1 MKKKTKILIILAV
14 VVWFVIISVNQ
25 YGIENFFPAESAMVT
40 LDSWEGGKITAT
52 FEDGKQKTFSTSQA
66 GLGAFCNL
74 DQRRPENGER
84 VKLFY
89 RGPFALGMK
98 IWEQLEIESMTEA
111 DVVCVG
117 FYPDQSMI
125 TVQFANGWEYGFC
138 YEEDL
143 KIREDLKVGDALHI
157 EYDGWFV
164 TKMEKR

>member
-1 MKKKTKILIILAV
+1 MKKKTKILIIFAV
-14 VVWFVIISVNQ
+14 VVWFAVVCINQ
-25 YGIENFFPAESAMVT
+25 YGIANFFPGESAMVT

-66 GLGAFCNL
+66 GDSSFCNL

-84 VKLFY
+84 VKLFF
-89 RGPFALGMK
+89 RGPFATGMMV
-98 IWEQLEIESMTEA
+98 WEELEIESMTEA

-125 TVQFANGWEYGFC
+125 TVQFANGWDYGFC

-143 KIREDLKVGDALHI
+143 KIPEDLKVGDMLHI

>member
-1 MKKKTKILIILAV
+1 MKKKTKILIIFAV

-25 YGIENFFPAESAMVT
+25 YGIANFFPAESAMVT

-52 FEDGKQKTFSTSQA
+52 FEDGKQKRFYTSS
-66 GLGAFCNL
+66 GDGAFCNL

-89 RGPFALGMK
+89 RGPFAMGMK
-98 IWEQLEIESMTEA
+98 IWEELEIESMTEA

-125 TVQFANGWEYGFC
+125 TVQFANGWEYGFD

-143 KIREDLKVGDALHI
+143 KIPEDLKVGDMLHI
-157 EYDGWFV
+157 EYDGWLV
-164 TKMEKR
+164 TKIEKR